1 MKISPAHQ
9 QMELGPEVGST
20 KAAGTC
26 FLLQYIERG
35 NKKAAILDSALRN
48 TIGMIRDPEWEH
60 V

>member
-1 MKISPAHQ
+1 
-9 QMELGPEVGST
+9 MELGPEVGST